1 MISNIAHQWRQP
13 LSELSSIFMNVKFMY
28 ELGKLDDKIMEQK
41 SKEAETVLEYMS
53 HTIDDFRN
61 FFSCQKKE
69 KEKFNLRSA
78 MDSIMTIISS
88 ALSNNHINI
97 TICVDNNIYL
107 NTYLN
112 EFEQVVLNI
121 ITNAKDVLI
130 EKDVK
135 KPLDKSIHS
144 RRCL

>member
-61 FFSCQKKE
+61 FFMPKKRE
-69 KEKFNLRSA
+69 RK
-78 MDSIMTIISS
+78 I
-88 ALSNNHINI
+88 
-97 TICVDNNIYL
+97 
-107 NTYLN
+107 
-112 EFEQVVLNI
+112 
-121 ITNAKDVLI
+121 
-130 EKDVK
+130 
-135 KPLDKSIHS
+135 
-144 RRCL
+144 